1 MGVSMTGVSS
11 LLAAHDV
18 ELAVL
23 SAGGDRRAFSELV
36 RRHGSAVRGLVR
48 RMGAGSAEAD
58 DVAQDAF
65 LAAFEQI
72 ADFRGEGTFQGW
84 VKRIAARLYV
94 RRWRRETRDPGP
106 TAADAPGAG
115 ETGSAVQLDLD
126 EALAGLDAPERVC
139 VGLCY
144 GAGLSHAEAADALNL
159 PLATVKSHV
168 RRGLDRL
175 KRRMAPTGG
184 DGPGDGAGTTA
195 HG

>member
-72 ADFRGEGTFQGW
+72 ADFRGEGTFQAW

-94 RRWRRETRDPGP
+94 RRWRRETRDQGA
-106 TAADAPGAG
+106 TAADAPAAG

-126 EALAGLDAPERVC
+126 EALAGLAAPERVC

-175 KRRMAPTGG
+175 KWRMAPTGG